1 MSQKEVTLAMR
12 VKKPVI
18 IHPTSCAK
26 SHHTTISS
34 RSETRGDG
42 GGRLIR
48 RPVAQTLKYDVAIL
62 DERWALLGCLWRE
75 ASRIRRHD

>member
-26 SHHTTISS
+26 SRHTTSVQ
-34 RSETRGDG
+34 
-42 GGRLIR
+42 GR
-48 RPVAQTLKYDVAIL
+48 KYVEMEEGA
-62 DERWALLGCLWRE
+62 
-75 ASRIRRHD
+75 